1 MGVTCASFSLFGKI
15 PESIDMFIIF
25 VIGDKS
31 DILPSFINLT
41 EILSTPVAFLT
52 LNLSMTLDTNVSLVD
67 LNSKLFFYKIFIFNF
82 LQAGMVIFIES
93 IIFADVLGYIYEKY
107 VKNFSYIYM
116 FSYNFIIILLDN
128 FRLSSTRFFGEI
140 GFHGFPELSLFTAT
154 GASSLEIIIFR
165 YSF

>member
-15 PESIDMFIIF
+15 PESVDMFIIF

-67 LNSKLFFYKIFIFNF
+67 LNSKLFFTKFY
-82 LQAGMVIFIES
+82 LQF
-93 IIFADVLGYIYEKY
+93 FASWDGHFY
-107 VKNFSYIYM
+107 
-116 FSYNFIIILLDN
+116 
-128 FRLSSTRFFGEI
+128 
-140 GFHGFPELSLFTAT
+140 
-154 GASSLEIIIFR
+154 
-165 YSF
+165 

>member
-41 EILSTPVAFLT
+41 EILSTPVAFLI

-67 LNSKLFFYKIFIFNF
+67 LNSKLFFTKF
-82 LQAGMVIFIES
+82 
-93 IIFADVLGYIYEKY
+93 
-107 VKNFSYIYM
+107 
-116 FSYNFIIILLDN
+116 
-128 FRLSSTRFFGEI
+128 LSS
-140 GFHGFPELSLFTAT
+140 
-154 GASSLEIIIFR
+154 IFCQLDGHF
-165 YSF
+165 Y

>member
-41 EILSTPVAFLT
+41 EILSIPVAFLT

-67 LNSKLFFYKIFIFNF
+67 LNSKQWLSNYSFKT
-82 LQAGMVIFIES
+82 LRRLEAG
-93 IIFADVLGYIYEKY
+93 
-107 VKNFSYIYM
+107 
-116 FSYNFIIILLDN
+116 
-128 FRLSSTRFFGEI
+128 FRL
-140 GFHGFPELSLFTAT
+140 
-154 GASSLEIIIFR
+154 
-165 YSF
+165 